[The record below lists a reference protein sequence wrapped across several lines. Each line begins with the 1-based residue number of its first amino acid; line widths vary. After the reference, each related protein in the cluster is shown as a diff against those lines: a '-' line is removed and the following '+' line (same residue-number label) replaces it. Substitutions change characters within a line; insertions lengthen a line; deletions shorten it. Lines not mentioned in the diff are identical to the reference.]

1 MTMAKAKR
9 PSAKIDADKLTAR
22 EVDVLRRL
30 IHRWSDKEIADG
42 LQVSI
47 HAIKYHKK
55 NIYSKWGVGRRA
67 EAIAVCRSKLKS
79 PTKEFIDLWNSR
91 PYANVE

>member
-1 MTMAKAKR
+1 MDKE
-9 PSAKIDADKLTAR
+9 KIPRIKFDPDELTAR
-22 EVDVLRRL
+22 EVDVLHRL

-42 LQVSI
+42 LHVSI
-47 HAIKYHKK
+47 HAVKYHKK

-67 EAIAVCRSKLKS
+67 DAIAICRSKLKS
-79 PTKEFIDLWNSR
+79 PTKEFIALWNSR